1 MVQKQTMNNIIM
13 PDYDFIGWLFFNSYL
28 KRDKN
33 MSSSSIPAS
42 DESQVDQ
49 TSPTDYEYHV
59 VATVA
64 RISLRGPSA

>member
-1 MVQKQTMNNIIM
+1 MNNIIM

-28 KRDKN
+28 KRDKK

-49 TSPTDYEYHV
+49 T
-59 VATVA
+59 
-64 RISLRGPSA
+64 LRVSW